1 MQLEPIAITLLVVD
15 VLESLEVPYLIGG
28 SLASALHGVVR
39 ATVDADVVADLRAD
53 HAEPFTSALGGV
65 FYVDLETVRQAI
77 GERDSFNIV
86 HLETAFKVDVFVA
99 KERPFDQV
107 QLQRRKAH
115 AVGVEPERTAY
126 FATPEDIILSKL
138 EWYRMA
144 GEVSNRQ
151 WKDVLGVLRVQAD
164 RLDRAY
170 LLRWAQELGVADLL
184 HRACEEAGLE
194 GEQ

>member
-1 MQLEPIAITLLVVD
+1 VQLEPIAITLLVVD

-39 ATVDADVVADLRAD
+39 STVDADVVADLRAD
-53 HAEPFTSALGGV
+53 HAEPFTSALRGV

-77 GERDSFNIV
+77 RERDSFNIV
-86 HLETAFKVDVFVA
+86 HLGTAFKVGVFVA

-107 QLQRRKAH
+107 QLQRRKAQ

-126 FATPEDIILSKL
+126 FATPEDVIFSKL

-164 RLDRAY
+164 
-170 LLRWAQELGVADLL
+170 
-184 HRACEEAGLE
+184 
-194 GEQ
+194 